1 MLEYTY
7 IIPILY
13 LKNVLLYLTN
23 RLHYLT
29 YLPQEAVVKNQEFR
43 PIDIT
48 ELVSIYYM
56 EHDGN
61 FFFGGETHDFWEL
74 QYIDSGEIAAVA
86 GTNGYNLPEGSLIFY
101 KPMQFH
107 AVSSVQNRPHN
118 LLIAA
123 FRCKSSAMKFF
134 EDKVF
139 FLDKRKRM
147 IVAEFFTHIAKSTAN
162 YAPNINLTEEI
173 SDQMTFQLSKLTLER
188 LLLTLVSEKT
198 NPAGDMLT
206 RNNESVLTESI
217 KAYLENN
224 LSANITLAD
233 ICTKFNVSKSYV
245 CRLFKSEN
253 GNGIIDYYI
262 SRRIKKAKYLI
273 REHEKNFTQISEEL
287 GFSSIHHFTRSFKS
301 QTGMTP
307 SAYAK
312 SVKERTLYG

>member
-1 MLEYTY
+1 M
-7 IIPILY
+7 
-13 LKNVLLYLTN
+13 
-23 RLHYLT
+23 
-29 YLPQEAVVKNQEFR
+29 KNQQTR

-48 ELVSIYYM
+48 EIVSFFYM

-61 FFFGGETHDFWEL
+61 FFFGGETHDFWEM
-74 QYIDSGEIAAVA
+74 QYIDSGQIAAVA

-107 AVSSVQNRPHN
+107 AVSSVQKRPHN

-123 FRCKSSAMKFF
+123 FYCNSESMKYF

-147 IVAEFFTHIAKSTAN
+147 IISEFFAQIAKSTSN
-162 YAPNINLTEEI
+162 YAPNVNLVDRI
-173 SDQMTFQLSKLTLER
+173 SDEMTFQLSKLTLER
-188 LLLTLVSEKT
+188 LLLTLISEKT
-198 NPAGDMLT
+198 NPAGNMVI
-206 RNNESVLTESI
+206 RSNESVLTESI
-217 KAYLENN
+217 KAYLEDN
-224 LSANITLAD
+224 LSENITLAD
-233 ICTKFNVSKSYV
+233 ICAKFNVSKSYV

>member
-1 MLEYTY
+1 
-7 IIPILY
+7 
-13 LKNVLLYLTN
+13 
-23 RLHYLT
+23 
-29 YLPQEAVVKNQEFR
+29 
-43 PIDIT
+43 
-48 ELVSIYYM
+48 M

-61 FFFGGETHDFWEL
+61 FFFGGETHDFWEI
-74 QYIDSGEIAAVA
+74 QYIDAGEISAVA

-118 LLIAA
+118 LLISA
-123 FRCKSSAMKFF
+123 FHCDSPAMKFF
-134 EDKVF
+134 ENKVF
-139 FLDKRKRM
+139 FLDKRNRM
-147 IVAEFFTHIAKSTAN
+147 IIAEFLAQIAKATSG
-162 YAPNINLTEEI
+162 YAPNINLVDHI
-173 SDQMTFQLSKLTLER
+173 SDNMTFQLAKLTLER
-188 LLLTLVSEKT
+188 LLLTLISEKT
-198 NPAGDMLT
+198 NSAGDSVV

-224 LSANITLAD
+224 LSSNITLSD
-233 ICTKFNVSKSYV
+233 ICDKFNVSKSYV

>member
-1 MLEYTY
+1 MK
-7 IIPILY
+7 I
-13 LKNVLLYLTN
+13 
-23 RLHYLT
+23 
-29 YLPQEAVVKNQEFR
+29 QESR

-48 ELVSIYYM
+48 EFVSIFYM

-61 FFFGGETHDFWEL
+61 FFFGGETHDFWEI

-86 GTNGYNLPEGSLIFY
+86 GTHGYNLPEGSLIFY

-123 FRCKSSAMKFF
+123 FHCKSSAMKFF

-139 FLDKRKRM
+139 FLDKRERM
-147 IVAEFFTHIAKSTAN
+147 IVAEFFAQAAKSTSN
-162 YAPNINLTEEI
+162 YAPNVNLVQQV
-173 SDQMTFQLSKLTLER
+173 SDNMTFQLAKLTLER
-188 LLLTLVSEKT
+188 LLLTLISEKT
-198 NPAGDMLT
+198 NPAVDLLM
-206 RNNESVLTESI
+206 RSNESVLTESI

-224 LSANITLAD
+224 LSGNVSLSD
-233 ICTKFNVSKSYV
+233 ICAKFNVSKSYV

-262 SRRIKKAKYLI
+262 SRKINKAKYLI
-273 REHEKNFTQISEEL
+273 REHEKNFTQISEQL